1 MNIIIEEKVPTE
13 SSQIDCS
20 IQDTFLALETD
31 YTLNYTLP
39 ALQQIAGF
47 YSIPYSRI
55 KKQDLITLIVNFEID
70 NDNLEMVE
78 ERKRLWYYMQELKQN
93 KYLSKYIIFM

>member
-13 SSQIDCS
+13 TCEIDYS
-20 IQDTFLALETD
+20 FQDKFLALETE
-31 YTLNYTLP
+31 YNLNYTLP
-39 ALQQIAGF
+39 LLQQISGF
-47 YSIPYSRI
+47 YNIPYNRI
-55 KKQDLITLIVNFEID
+55 KKQDLITLIVNFEIN
-70 NDNLEMVE
+70 NDNLEFVE